1 MMKKYILGVLLVLF
15 VLSLSACSKDDSERI
30 DEDGGLKWVEV
41 DVKIN
46 PNPAKPN
53 EPITFTASV
62 TYGGKPLS
70 DIKDFSFEVWRS
82 LDEKHEKIVVEQ
94 IKDGVFKLEKSFE
107 REGTYYIFTHVTA
120 KNMHNMPKKE
130 FVVGTASEPE
140 KGPAKSLIMD
150 DEQNTIDTEMEM
162 E

>member
-1 MMKKYILGVLLVLF
+1 MMKKYIFGVLLVLL
-15 VLSLSACSKDDSERI
+15 VLSLSACSGDDSERI
-30 DEDGGLKWVEV
+30 GEDGELKWVEV

-53 EPITFTASV
+53 EPVTFTANV
-62 TYGGKPLS
+62 TYGGKPLT

-82 LDEKHEKIVVEQ
+82 LDEKHEKIEVEQ
-94 IKDGVFKLEKSFE
+94 VKDGVFTLEKTFE

-140 KGPAKSLIMD
+140 KGPAKSLYMD
-150 DEQNTIDTEMEM
+150 DEGNANETEMEM
-162 E
+162 Q